1 MSEKLVK
8 GKSIKWLLYS
18 NSTAES
24 EGEFNSEPKI
34 KYHLS
39 QYRISP
45 GVSRLPMPDF
55 SKSKEE
61 IEEDGAGPPNAS
73 SLPMPEF

>member
-24 EGEFNSEPKI
+24 ETELTNEPKS
-34 KYHLS
+34 KFHLS

-45 GVSRLPMPDF
+45 GVSQLPSPDF
-55 SKSKEE
+55 SNVECA
-61 IEEDGAGPPNAS
+61 IEGAGAGPPNAS